1 MKIYVKDISGRTLE
15 LYADSWDTIENIKS
29 KIQDEKGY
37 VSDQIIL
44 TFNSVILN
52 NEYKLEYYN
61 IM

>member
-1 MKIYVKDISGRTLE
+1 MKIYVKDITGRTLE